1 MPEEKLQLLAL
12 GQEKIAYMA
21 SKGAADK
28 LNRPGL
34 VFLPGFL
41 SDMAGAK
48 ASTMAAYAAE
58 NGLSALRFD
67 YSGHGQS
74 SGDMRDKT
82 VSHWREETREV
93 LTRLTQGQQILIGS
107 SFGGWLALMMAQD
120 MPDRIAGLV
129 LIAPAA
135 DMTDRLMWQKFSPTQ
150 KSELNDKGITYMPS
164 DYDETGYPI
173 TKALIEDGQQHLM
186 LPHGMNYEG
195 PVRILHGVQDI
206 AVPWALSLDISDAL
220 ASTDVNVCLIKR
232 GDHSLSEPHD
242 LALLTKTLDLLYDG
256 F

>member
-1 MPEEKLQLLAL
+1 MPAEKLQWLTWE
-12 GQEKIAYMA
+12 QEKIAYMA
-21 SKGAADK
+21 TKGSTDA
-28 LNRPGL
+28 PGL

-41 SDMAGAK
+41 SDMTGAK
-48 ASTMAAYAAE
+48 ASTMAAYAAQ
-58 NGLSALRFD
+58 NNRAALRFD

-82 VSHWREETREV
+82 VSHWRKETREV

-120 MPDRIAGLV
+120 MPDRIAALV

-135 DMTDRLMWQKFSPTQ
+135 DMTDRLMWQKFSTAQ
-150 KSELNDKGITYMPS
+150 KNELQKNGITYLPS
-164 DYDETGYPI
+164 EYDETGYPI

-186 LPHGMNYEG
+186 LANGINYEG
-195 PVRILHGVQDI
+195 PVRILHGVQDE

-220 ASTDVNVCLIKR
+220 TSTNVNVHLIKS
-232 GDHSLSEPHD
+232 GDHSLSDPPH